1 MLVIPVKNL
10 SLWVAKQKLYMLY
23 IRNKTKTIIFKNIM
37 PKILNLIINYNY
49 SFVTR
54 GRFI

>member
-1 MLVIPVKNL
+1 MLIIPAKNL
-10 SLWVAKQKLYMLY
+10 SVWVAKQKLYMAY
-23 IRNKTKTIIFKNIM
+23 IRNKAKATIFKNIM

-49 SFVTR
+49 SFVAR